1 MHFRDL
7 NRFSQC
13 PDPNQACQEQ
23 VPLEVVRNLYEATR
37 CETEK
42 DDESVSKEIKKKKAD
57 EFYYMYAE
65 GSSFLHCTRC
75 REPNMGGSLWLAHAT
90 FQRSSHSP
98 NIPPM
103 EHPATPPPVFFPLL
117 LLYG

>member
-42 DDESVSKEIKKKKAD
+42 DDESVSKEIKKKK
-57 EFYYMYAE
+57 
-65 GSSFLHCTRC
+65 S
-75 REPNMGGSLWLAHAT
+75 
-90 FQRSSHSP
+90 
-98 NIPPM
+98 
-103 EHPATPPPVFFPLL
+103 
-117 LLYG
+117 